1 MKVNFLKRIIL
12 YCLGLLLLAFGVI
25 FSIKSN
31 LGVSPVSSIP
41 YVLSIITGIEQ
52 GILTIIVFCSY
63 ILIQIILLWKDFKVI
78 NLFQIIFAIIFGY
91 FITFSSLIWTFEMPE
106 NYFSKMLLLG
116 ISIVFIAFGLLFYLT
131 ANIVP
136 QPAEG
141 LMLAVEEKTSLDFP
155 KIKIIFDCT
164 VVITALIISFI
175 GTRSLIGIRE
185 GTIIA
190 AIAVGKVLSI
200 LTKKFKPTLVKFIEF
215 EKNRKVYV
223 G

>member
-1 MKVNFLKRIIL
+1 MKINILKRIIL

-31 LGVSPVSSIP
+31 LGVSPVNSIP

-52 GILTIIVFCSY
+52 GLLTIIVFCIY
-63 ILIQIILLWKDFKVI
+63 ILIQIIILRKDFKII
-78 NLFQIIFAIIFGY
+78 NLFQIVFVIIFGY
-91 FITFSSLIWTFEMPE
+91 FITFSSLIWTFDMPE
-106 NYFSKMLLLG
+106 SYFSKILLLG

-164 VVITALIISFI
+164 VVITALIISI
-175 GTRSLIGIRE
+175 TGTRSLIGIGE

-200 LTKKFKPTLVKFIEF
+200 LTKKFKPSLLKFTEF
-215 EKNRKVYV
+215 KEDKKIYV